1 MGLDGIYKVPE
12 FRYQQKVEKFSSSTE
27 ERKQQQQEQNKKKKK
42 NEKTDHL
49 FANLASSLGQYDN
62 DEPFQFSG

>member
-12 FRYQQKVEKFSSSTE
+12 FRYQQKVEKFANNAE
-27 ERKQQQQEQNKKKKK
+27 GRKQQQEQAKKKKK
-42 NEKTDHL
+42 EEKSEHL
-49 FANLASSLGQYDN
+49 FASLADSLGQYD